1 MYEDKTLVCVD
12 CGNEFVF
19 TAGEQ
24 EFYAQKGFEN
34 EPKRCPECRA
44 ANKTRKRAAREFFIG
59 VCAECGGEMKYA
71 GLGEFRC
78 VECGN
83 VQFNDYGRVRAY
95 LEAHPG
101 AMQSEV
107 SRATGV
113 SPNRIRQLLVEERIE
128 ISANSNIFLNCEMC
142 GMPIRSGSRCPKC
155 EERYQKEIA
164 NEN

>member
-59 VCAECGGEMKYA
+59 VCAECGGEAK
-71 GLGEFRC
+71 
-78 VECGN
+78 VP
-83 VQFNDYGRVRAY
+83 FNPTEGQPIYCSDCFAKRRA
-95 LEAHPG
+95 
-101 AMQSEV
+101 
-107 SRATGV
+107 
-113 SPNRIRQLLVEERIE
+113 
-128 ISANSNIFLNCEMC
+128 
-142 GMPIRSGSRCPKC
+142 
-155 EERYQKEIA
+155 
-164 NEN
+164 